1 MTIFNTGDF
10 MNKKPNNIEKIL
22 NLTDEKI
29 LAKALQ
35 KYLNLD
41 KENKKGNKNENK
53 EK

>member
-1 MTIFNTGDF
+1 MIFMMIFNIGDF
-10 MNKKPNNIEKIL
+10 MNKNSNNIEKIL

-41 KENKKGNKNENK
+41 KENIKGNKNEN
-53 EK
+53 